1 MADKKST
8 ITDLLKEQG
17 IDLQQLKEKQGMSDV
32 DDFDFICHIA
42 YGKKPLTRHE
52 RADEVR
58 RRDIFSKYGEQA
70 RQVLEVLLDKYASDG
85 ITQLENPNV
94 LQLDPLRQMGSPA
107 QIVRFFGT
115 DREAYYAAV
124 RELEQYL
131 YTTIA

>member
-1 MADKKST
+1 M
-8 ITDLLKEQG
+8 
-17 IDLQQLKEKQGMSDV
+17 
-32 DDFDFICHIA
+32 
-42 YGKKPLTRHE
+42 
-52 RADEVR
+52 R

-94 LQLDPLRQMGSPA
+94 LQLDPLRQLGSPA
-107 QIVRFFGT
+107 QIASFFGT